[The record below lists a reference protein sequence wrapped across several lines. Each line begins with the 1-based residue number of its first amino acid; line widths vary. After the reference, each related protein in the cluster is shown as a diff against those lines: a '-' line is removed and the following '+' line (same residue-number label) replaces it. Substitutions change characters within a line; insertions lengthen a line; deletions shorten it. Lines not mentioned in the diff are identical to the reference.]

1 MSKNNLNMSKITYFP
16 WKGKTFNQIT
26 TILQQNRPILNL
38 NGENHNLFLT
48 QPLKIYRREIASVSD
63 NLCNSRV
70 SLSIDEFTR
79 PNGYLITNDVNKTGL
94 ANTLD
99 INIPNDKTDLYTA
112 SCDSTTTCISQQHN
126 ALKRV
131 RSSGMIP
138 KKFNVGKNN
147 DTYYTSTQQYLN
159 SRNRTFL
166 QNQFNY
172 IRQGNPSAEP
182 GSPLAIQNI
191 YSANGLNHCQKYQIS
206 AAIGNNTFSY
216 TWVDNTTNVVVI
228 PDGYYDLDALLSAF
242 QTVMIQ
248 NTHYYVNNSNQSKSF
263 LLNINYNTLSDL
275 LELQCFLD
283 SDFPS
288 PTYSKGGSWTPTVIV
303 EFIIPSSFTPVIGFL
318 AGNYSAASN
327 SSTTSFGVRPLYVQ
341 TYYKPNNYQFGQQ
354 GAVSASDLLLRLKY
368 DTITT
373 TGASLKTPSGATL
386 ANSLAYAVPE
396 NGYLKKGMQGFPMN
410 STPIINPYDGSVRKC
425 IYRYVY

>member
-1 MSKNNLNMSKITYFP
+1 MSKITYFP

-26 TILQQNRPILNL
+26 TILQQNKPILNL
-38 NGENHNLFLT
+38 NGKNHNLFLT
-48 QPLKIYRREIASVSD
+48 QPLKLYRREIASVGD
-63 NLCNSRV
+63 TVCNPRI

-79 PNGYLITNDVNKTGL
+79 PNGYLISKNVNNTGL

-99 INIPNDKTDLYTA
+99 INIPSDKTDLYTP
-112 SCDSTTTCISQQHN
+112 SCDSSTTCISKQHN

-147 DTYYTSTQQYLN
+147 DTYYTSSQQYLN
-159 SRNRTFL
+159 SRNRTFQ

-182 GSPLAIQNI
+182 GSSLAVQNI
-191 YSANGLNHCQKYQIS
+191 YSAGGLSHCQQYQIS
-206 AAIGNNTFSY
+206 AALGNNTFSY
-216 TWVDNTTNVVVI
+216 RWVDNTTNVVVI
-228 PDGYYDLDALLSAF
+228 PDGYYDIGALDLAF

-248 NTHYYVNNSNQSKSF
+248 NTHYYVNTSNQSKSF
-263 LLNINYNTLSDL
+263 LLNINYNTLSNL
-275 LELQCFLD
+275 MELQCFPV
-283 SDFPS
+283 SNFPTPAYS
-288 PTYSKGGSWTPTVIV
+288 PAGSWSATTTVR
-303 EFIIPSSFTPVIGFL
+303 FTIPASFTPVIGFT
-318 AGNYSAASN
+318 AGNYSAAST
-327 SSTTSFGVRPLYVQ
+327 SSNTTFGVRPLYVQ
-341 TYYKPNNYQFGQQ
+341 TYYKPNNYQFAQQ
-354 GAVSASDLLLRLKY
+354 GAVSASDLLLRIKY

-373 TGASLKTPSGATL
+373 TGSALQTPSGAVL

-410 STPIINPYDGSVRKC
+410 STPVINPYDGTVRKYT
-425 IYRYVY
+425 YRYVY